1 MEEKY
6 YYLLSFLVPFLI
18 RTIPEVI
25 SFPWPI
31 GYDTITFYVPVIH
44 DYQIWGSIFSLT
56 ALTDWHSA
64 PLLYIVMGFLGY
76 ISRVDPILIIKFF
89 GPFLSGCL
97 GLSVFFFSKSYLGWS
112 NKKSLVCALIC
123 TSYFVTLRLTWDSYR
138 NVLGLIFFIL
148 TMSQLSKLEKRRNV
162 LFFLIF
168 SFLCAFSH
176 ELVTVILLI
185 TLIYLVLL
193 EFYKKLKENG
203 FQKKRLT
210 AFISSIFLSSIF
222 FISYYTNWL
231 GANIYY
237 FDNPFAEYFY
247 GGILVDYISLRVG
260 FYLYPTVDVLNAH
273 IIQLFVIGFA
283 PILFFA
289 VLGYFRN
296 DVLDV
301 TTLFLLIGSF
311 MPLAL
316 PHSALPLWSRWMLML
331 TIPLTVYATNFLFPD
346 ETNTLFVSKLRISK
360 FIRTRFL
367 VIFISLLIVLSF
379 TYMVMPPDAPFPYFN
394 NINTARYLTP
404 SMQRNTVPVSMCQ
417 EVVFALNLLGFNMSL
432 DSCIIAHESLAG
444 WAQLAF
450 PFKPVFVYYSMDAY
464 LQSALF
470 LARNFD
476 KIYVITMIPYDHYFK
491 QNGFDLSFQLGL
503 IRVYVK

>member
-1 MEEKY
+1 MEKKY
-6 YYLLSFLVPFLI
+6 YYLLSFLVPLLI
-18 RTIPEVI
+18 RAIPEVI

-31 GYDTITFYVPVIH
+31 GYDTVTFYAPVIH
-44 DYQIWGSIFSLT
+44 NYQIWDPLFCLT
-56 ALTDWHSA
+56 VLTDWRST

-76 ISRVDPILIIKFF
+76 ISGIEPILIIKFF

-97 GLSVFFFSKSYLGWS
+97 GLSVFFFSRSYLGWS

-138 NVLGLIFFIL
+138 NILGLIFFIL
-148 TMSQLSKLEKRRNV
+148 AMSQLSKLEKRRNTF
-162 LFFLIF
+162 FFLTF
-168 SFLCAFSH
+168 SFFCAFSH

-193 EFYKKLKENG
+193 EFYKKVKGND

-210 AFISSIFLSSIF
+210 GFISSVLLSSIF

-231 GANIYY
+231 GTNISY
-237 FDNPFAEYFY
+237 FYNPFAEYFY
-247 GGILVDYISLRVG
+247 GGILVDYISLRAG
-260 FYLYPTVDVLNAH
+260 YYLYPTVDILNAH

-283 PILFFA
+283 PILLFA
-289 VLGYFRN
+289 VLGYFKN

-316 PHSALPLWSRWMLML
+316 PHSALPLWSRWMLLL
-331 TIPLTVYATNFLFPD
+331 TIPFTIYATNFLFPN
-346 ETNTLFVSKLRISK
+346 ETNTLFVSRLKISR

-367 VIFISLLIVLSF
+367 IIFIPLLILLSF
-379 TYMVMPPDAPFPYFN
+379 TYMVMPPEAPFPYFN
-394 NINTARYLTP
+394 NIDTARYLTP
-404 SMQRNTVPVSMCQ
+404 SMQCNTVPVSMSQ
-417 EVVFALNLLGFNMSL
+417 DIVFALSLLGFNMSL

-450 PFKPVFVYYSMDAY
+450 PFKQVFVYSSLDVD

-470 LARNFD
+470 WAQFFD
-476 KIYVITMIPYDHYFK
+476 KIYVLTMVPYDYLIK
-491 QNGFDLSFQLGL
+491 QSGFDLYFQLGL